1 MYSFYF
7 NFFMRKKI
15 KFVWKRSTNYW
26 LKVVFKSTI
35 NNEPITRSITA
46 VKRKEEIWIDLQL
59 CFFKALM
66 PFAIDLVQGKSYQV
80 QRK

>member
-1 MYSFYF
+1 MYSFLLQ
-7 NFFMRKKI
+7 FFYEKKI

-46 VKRKEEIWIDLQL
+46 VKRKEEIWIDLQ
-59 CFFKALM
+59 
-66 PFAIDLVQGKSYQV
+66 
-80 QRK
+80 

>member
-1 MYSFYF
+1 MLTCNHDFKNSQKEFLIKIFKTNVFFFTSIFYEK
-7 NFFMRKKI
+7 KKI

-46 VKRKEEIWIDLQL
+46 VKRKEEIWIDLQ
-59 CFFKALM
+59 
-66 PFAIDLVQGKSYQV
+66 
-80 QRK
+80 